1 MPRAD
6 TLQRLRGGRLRRE
19 LTEPTTPVKWALILV
34 ASATAALTAILASG
48 GGLTG
53 RSLLP
58 ILVLLGAALIVIAV
72 WDFEVFIAI
81 SLVGRAS
88 LDALKLSAGGTGPGI
103 DVTSAFALTF
113 TALGALWLVAQPGF
127 GQRKYRSPLSAPLT
141 MLIAV
146 GAISVFAAP
155 DLGRSGFEWIRLVA
169 LGVYLA
175 VIYRFVL
182 NVNRRNLVLVAL
194 FASAV
199 IPVGVGIAQIAVN
212 QGVVRSGFL
221 RITGTFLHPN
231 PFSIYLSLILVFGVA
246 LLRHVRPLVR
256 VPLGLLLAAV
266 GVTMVFTY
274 TRTAWIAA
282 FVGLMVVG
290 LLDNRRLAG
299 GIVVAVLVGALFVPS
314 VTERFS
320 DLTDSTTDS
329 GQVGNSLAWRIDTW
343 RATLD
348 ELPNPVSGLGL
359 RSADTLTDDGKLPH
373 NDLVRMYVELGLL
386 GLLAYLWL
394 IQRLIATSIRAWRS
408 ATEGLS
414 RGIAAGFAGV
424 LTAFIVTSVVSNV
437 MSQLVLWW
445 YFGTMA
451 VLAAAIPYW
460 TSTADSDQ
468 PVAPTPQAVGQ

>member
-6 TLQRLRGGRLRRE
+6 TLQRLRGGRLRRDLSE
-19 LTEPTTPVKWALILV
+19 ATTPVKWALILV
-34 ASATAALTAILASG
+34 ASATAASTALLASG
-48 GGLTG
+48 TGLTG

-58 ILVLLGAALIVIAV
+58 ILVLLGAALVVIAV
-72 WDFEVFIAI
+72 WDFEVFLAIA
-81 SLVGRAS
+81 LVGRAS
-88 LDALKLSAGGTGPGI
+88 LDALKVGSGGTGPGL

-127 GQRKYRSPLSAPLT
+127 GERKYRSPLASPLT

-182 NVNRRNLVLVAL
+182 NVGRRNLVLVAL

-199 IPVGVGIAQIAVN
+199 IPVAVGLAQVAVN

-246 LLRHVRPLVR
+246 LLRYVRPALR
-256 VPLGLLLAAV
+256 VPLGLLLAAA

-274 TRTAWIAA
+274 TRTAWIAT

-290 LLDNRRLAG
+290 WLDNRRLAA
-299 GIVVAVLVGALFVPS
+299 GIIVAVLIGALFVPS

-320 DLTDSTTDS
+320 DLTDSTTES
-329 GQVGNSLAWRIDTW
+329 GQVGNSLAWRLDTW

-359 RSADTLTDDGKLPH
+359 RSADTLTEDGKLPH

-394 IQRLIATSIRAWRS
+394 IQRLIATSFRAWRS

-414 RGIAAGFAGV
+414 RGIAAGFAGA
-424 LTAFIVTSVVSNV
+424 LAAFIVTSVVSNV

-460 TSTADSDQ
+460 TSTADPDEQ
-468 PVAPTPQAVGQ
+468 ATATLEAVGP